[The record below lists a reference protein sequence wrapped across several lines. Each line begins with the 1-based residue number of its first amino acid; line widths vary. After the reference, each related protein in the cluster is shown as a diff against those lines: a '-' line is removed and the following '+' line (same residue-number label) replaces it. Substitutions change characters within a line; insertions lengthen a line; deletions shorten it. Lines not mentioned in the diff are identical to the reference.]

1 MKIIAIANQKG
12 GVGKTTTAV
21 NLGSALQI
29 GGQKVLLIDLDPQ
42 ANLSSYL
49 GFEGDGEP
57 TISHLMMSYV
67 TGMTVNAAETIR
79 YNKINELDFI
89 PSDINLAN
97 ADFYLIQAISREK
110 VLSRILSNEQFK
122 MYDYIIIDCLPSLG
136 VLLSNALSAADG
148 IIIPVQTQ
156 KFALEGLTM
165 LTNIYEQIKDTLNS
179 RLDLIGVLPTMVDNT
194 NISKTILDKLKN
206 KYEGKLFNT
215 CISKSVEAAN
225 SSERM
230 KALTLSRHKLGVEY
244 TALAAEVM
252 ARLEP

>member
-1 MKIIAIANQKG
+1 M
-12 GVGKTTTAV
+12 
-21 NLGSALQI
+21 
-29 GGQKVLLIDLDPQ
+29 
-42 ANLSSYL
+42 
-49 GFEGDGEP
+49 
-57 TISHLMMSYV
+57 TIKDYKDNSD
-67 TGMTVNAAETIR
+67 MTVNAAEAIR

-89 PSDINLAN
+89 PSNINLAN

-110 VLSRILSNEQFK
+110 VFSRILSNEQFK
-122 MYDYIIIDCLPSLG
+122 MYDYIIDCLPSLG

-206 KYEGKLFNT
+206 MYGNKLFNT
-215 CISKSVEAAN
+215 N
-225 SSERM
+225 
-230 KALTLSRHKLGVEY
+230 
-244 TALAAEVM
+244 
-252 ARLEP
+252 PF